1 MGRLWMMKGHRTLEQ
16 DEIRKLL
23 VKKQHK
29 SKTKGIR
36 NNSSKKAIKEGI

>member
-1 MGRLWMMKGHRTLEQ
+1 MKSHRTLEQ

-23 VKKQHK
+23 VKPIQIK
-29 SKTKGIR
+29 KTKGVR